1 MPSVEGGQRIVLA
14 RLAPGASHV
23 IDWVPLGLS
32 RERYSV
38 YLLYQYKSTNTDAI
52 CRESL
57 SPIDVCVD
65 VGNAWGQLLLGSTST
80 GAFGLLQ
87 VSSSKKTKI
96 LFFYLSPL
104 ECVGSTFA
112 RQHQLQRTRAP
123 AGEQFARLRFMFAQF
138 TCLTS
143 CVCTRRCSSDVS
155 ICTFVLVKQVN

>member
-1 MPSVEGGQRIVLA
+1 MLWGANAVCSRAWSHYVLYKYKSTNTDAAPPPGAPSGGQRIVLA

-23 IDWVPLGLS
+23 IDWVLLGLS

-87 VSSSKKTKI
+87 VSNSKE
-96 LFFYLSPL
+96 PL
-104 ECVGSTFA
+104 YCLIVPS
-112 RQHQLQRTRAP
+112 RA
-123 AGEQFARLRFMFAQF
+123 
-138 TCLTS
+138 
-143 CVCTRRCSSDVS
+143 S
-155 ICTFVLVKQVN
+155 IEP

>member
-1 MPSVEGGQRIVLA
+1 MLA

-87 VSSSKKTKI
+87 VSNSPDCASC
-96 LFFYLSPL
+96 LLSLLALLHVVALAAAPQ
-104 ECVGSTFA
+104 VSVFA
-112 RQHQLQRTRAP
+112 L
-123 AGEQFARLRFMFAQF
+123 LY
-138 TCLTS
+138 
-143 CVCTRRCSSDVS
+143 
-155 ICTFVLVKQVN
+155 